1 MRLWR
6 FGILR
11 ALVHRVLKDGNF
23 DIPAKKKTDKTRL
36 SLTTVKRPEMKD
48 VLKETGKLIKVNI
61 CFDQVKLMRNNHK
74 LVLCFCFLKAVC
86 LVPDLYNYFQ
96 SNMDRVLLI
105 VTECH

>member
-36 SLTTVKRPEMKD
+36 SLPTVKRPVMKD
-48 VLKETGKLIKVNI
+48 VLKETGKLITVNI
-61 CFDQVKLMRNNHK
+61 CFDK
-74 LVLCFCFLKAVC
+74 
-86 LVPDLYNYFQ
+86 
-96 SNMDRVLLI
+96 
-105 VTECH
+105 

>member
-6 FGILR
+6 FRILR

-23 DIPAKKKTDKTRL
+23 DIPAKKKTDKTHL
-36 SLTTVKRPEMKD
+36 SLTTEMKD

-105 VTECH
+105 MTECN

>member
-23 DIPAKKKTDKTRL
+23 DIPVKKKTDKTRL
-36 SLTTVKRPEMKD
+36 SLPTVKRPEMQD

-61 CFDQVKLMRNNHK
+61 CFDK
-74 LVLCFCFLKAVC
+74 
-86 LVPDLYNYFQ
+86 
-96 SNMDRVLLI
+96 
-105 VTECH
+105 

>member
-11 ALVHRVLKDGNF
+11 ALVHRVFKNGNF

-48 VLKETGKLIKVNI
+48 VLKETGKLRKVNI
-61 CFDQVKLMRNNHK
+61 CFDK
-74 LVLCFCFLKAVC
+74 
-86 LVPDLYNYFQ
+86 
-96 SNMDRVLLI
+96 
-105 VTECH
+105 

>member
-6 FGILR
+6 FGILQ

-23 DIPAKKKTDKTRL
+23 DIPVKKNADKTRL

-61 CFDQVKLMRNNHK
+61 CFDK
-74 LVLCFCFLKAVC
+74 
-86 LVPDLYNYFQ
+86 
-96 SNMDRVLLI
+96 
-105 VTECH
+105 

>member
-36 SLTTVKRPEMKD
+36 SLTTVKD
-48 VLKETGKLIKVNI
+48 VSKETGKLIKVNI
-61 CFDQVKLMRNNHK
+61 CFDK
-74 LVLCFCFLKAVC
+74 
-86 LVPDLYNYFQ
+86 
-96 SNMDRVLLI
+96 
-105 VTECH
+105 